1 MQIRKTSKQN
11 KNKKSA
17 NTNDMGDVMI
27 DFFPSKIEPNSNV
40 ECSNITSYIYIPI
53 YSPMG

>member
-1 MQIRKTSKQN
+1 MQTRKTSKQN

-17 NTNDMGDVMI
+17 ITNDMGDVMI

-40 ECSNITSYIYIPI
+40 ET
-53 YSPMG
+53 

>member
-1 MQIRKTSKQN
+1 
-11 KNKKSA
+11 
-17 NTNDMGDVMI
+17 MGDVMI

-40 ECSNITSYIYIPI
+40 DIDIPV

>member
-17 NTNDMGDVMI
+17 ITNDMGDVMI

-40 ECSNITSYIYIPI
+40 ECSNITSYIDIPI